1 MWKAKS
7 LCHGEEAIPSGKGSN
22 GAELQTT
29 EPVEPCW
36 DRLLQELE
44 AVKAVKQQQ
53 CCLINEYQKNLSA
66 AQSSMKNLSTEKD
79 NIKM

>member
-7 LCHGEEAIPSGKGSN
+7 LCRGEEAIPSGKGSN

>member
-1 MWKAKS
+1 MS
-7 LCHGEEAIPSGKGSN
+7 QEACPNATGSN
-22 GAELQTT
+22 SEELQTP
-29 EPVEPCW
+29 EPVVPCW
-36 DRLLQELE
+36 DRLLQELD

-53 CCLINEYQKNLSA
+53 YSLVNEYQKNLSA

>member
-1 MWKAKS
+1 M
-7 LCHGEEAIPSGKGSN
+7 CHGEEAIPNGTGSN

-29 EPVEPCW
+29 EPCW

-53 CCLINEYQKNLSA
+53 CCLINEYQKNLST

>member
-7 LCHGEEAIPSGKGSN
+7 LCHGEEAVPN
-22 GAELQTT
+22 GTGTNRAELQTT
-29 EPVEPCW
+29 EPCW

-44 AVKAVKQQQ
+44 AIKAVKQQQ

>member
-1 MWKAKS
+1 MRQ
-7 LCHGEEAIPSGKGSN
+7 EACPNATGLNSE
-22 GAELQTT
+22 ELQTP
-29 EPVEPCW
+29 EPVVPCW
-36 DRLLQELE
+36 DRLLQELD

-53 CCLINEYQKNLSA
+53 YSLVNEYQKNLSA